1 MKANELR
8 ELPVSELEKKL
19 TDLRKDL
26 FQLRLQHATNQLD
39 NPMRLAAVRK
49 DIARVQTVILEL
61 QMKNA

>member
-19 TDLRKDL
+19 ADLRKDL

-49 DIARVQTVILEL
+49 DIARVQTVIREL
-61 QMKNA
+61 QLKNA